1 VDPAAEQHRVTAR
14 RDGGRLL
21 AGLLLVALVA
31 RLAFGLGYWTGK
43 PLTHDEREYLHLGNS
58 LATGHGLHYTEAAA
72 GELPYERF
80 GRAPVYPAF
89 VAAVQMIGGKDAVIR
104 NVRIAQ
110 SLVGVLAVWIIAM
123 LARRAGG
130 ARAALLAAAIAAI
143 EPPLV
148 WTAAFVWS
156 ETLYSALALATAAVL
171 ARPVD
176 GRDPRTPRASD
187 LRDGLA
193 GGALAGLAV
202 LTRPAMLFFLLLF
215 GIWALARRRLLLFAA
230 VALASLAVVIPW
242 TVRNYREYHR
252 FVLVASEGG
261 ITFWTGNHPLSPGE
275 GDLAANPAIKLDSR
289 RLRAAHPA
297 LSEEEMEA
305 VYYREAFAAIRRAPL
320 WWIGLLARKAFYTVV
335 PIGPSYT
342 LHSALYFTASV
353 IAYGLLLPFG
363 VLGLRQAW
371 RGNHAPRALTLLA
384 SSAVLVSI
392 VFLPQERFRIPVIDP
407 TLIVGSSVFF
417 ARFWPHGARAAA
429 L

>member
-1 VDPAAEQHRVTAR
+1 MTMAEEHRWAGR
-14 RDGGRLL
+14 GGGERVL
-21 AGLLLVALVA
+21 AGLLLVALIA
-31 RLAFGLGYWTGK
+31 RLAFALGYWTGK
-43 PLTHDEREYLHLGNS
+43 PLTHDEQEYLHLGNS
-58 LATGHGLHYTEAAA
+58 LATGHGLHYTAAAA

-80 GRAPVYPAF
+80 GRAPGYPAF
-89 VAAVQMIGGKDAVIR
+89 VAAVQILGGEDAVIR

-110 SLVGVLAVWIIAM
+110 AFLGTFAVWIIAM
-123 LARRAGG
+123 LARRIGG
-130 ARAALLAAAIAAI
+130 TRAALAAAAIAAI

-171 ARPVD
+171 ARSLD
-176 GRDPRTPRASD
+176 GREPRTPRATD

-215 GIWALARRRLLLFAA
+215 GVWALGRRRLLLLGA
-230 VALASLAVVIPW
+230 VAIASLAVVVPW

-252 FVLVASEGG
+252 LVLVASEGG

-275 GDLAANPAIKLDSR
+275 GDMAANPAIKLDSR
-289 RLRAAHPA
+289 RLRAEHPT

-342 LHSALYFTASV
+342 LHSTLYFAASV

-363 VLGLRQAW
+363 VAGLWHAW
-371 RGNHAPRALTLLA
+371 RGDDVPRALTLLA
-384 SSAVLVSI
+384 SSAVLVGI

-407 TLIVGSSVFF
+407 TLIVGSAVFL
-417 ARFWPHGARAAA
+417 ARLWPHDGRAAA